1 MLRFSE
7 METVV
12 PTVLMAIAAMILVAF
27 GVFAVVFLREGERR
41 APVVAAVVAVLGA
54 SLVAVAAVLP
64 APIPGVILGVMTLAL
79 VSAVLMWFL
88 PIGRTIS
95 LGGRPS
101 RRLDE
106 RVIMFARARLTPGS
120 PEFETYYQ
128 VHPEHRSG
136 DDRTRAL
143 PGLLSPDAEFADEVA
158 FAAAD
163 ASFDLCEAL
172 HPEVDGEPASHQVV
186 LEPEVW
192 VDRLKNLALSNGA
205 VTVGVTR
212 LEPYHIYS
220 NIGRG
225 TGTWGDPVSLDHRWA
240 IAFSVEM
247 DHTAVAHAP
256 GAPAIVESAHQ
267 YVESAKIAVQLAST
281 IRRCGWNARAHIDG
295 NYRVIAPLVAR
306 DAGLGE
312 IGRMGLLMTPG
323 LGPRVRLGIVTT
335 DVPLVADS
343 PGDDRSVLDF
353 CSICRKCADTCP
365 VGAIPGGERQPI
377 DEGLRWAIDPDTCF
391 RYWNVIGT
399 DCGRCMSVCPY
410 SHPDNAAHNV
420 VRWAI
425 ARSGAARRAMLWMDD
440 LFYGRSPN
448 PRG

>member
-1 MLRFSE
+1 
-7 METVV
+7 METHAS
-12 PTVLMAIAAMILVAF
+12 TVLVAISASILVAF
-27 GVFAVVFLREGERR
+27 GSFWVVSLRERERR
-41 APVVAAVVAVLGA
+41 ATVVAALVGVVGA

-64 APIPGVILGVMTLAL
+64 APIPGVVLAVMALAL
-79 VSAVLMWFL
+79 VSAVPMWFL
-88 PIGRTIS
+88 PIGRGIKP
-95 LGGRPS
+95 GGRPS
-101 RRLDE
+101 RRVDE
-106 RVIMFARARLTPGS
+106 RDVMFARARLVPGS
-120 PEFETYYQ
+120 PEFEAYYTM
-128 VHPEHRSG
+128 HPEHRAG

-143 PGLLSPDAEFADEVA
+143 PGLLSPDSEMADPVA

-172 HPEVDGEPASHQVV
+172 HSAVDGEPESQQVV
-186 LEPEVW
+186 LEPELW

-205 VTVGVTR
+205 VAVGVTR

-220 NIGRG
+220 HVGRG
-225 TGTWGDPVSLDHRWA
+225 QGAWGDPISLDHQWA
-240 IAFSVEM
+240 IAFTVEM
-247 DHTAVAHAP
+247 DHAAVAHAP
-256 GAPAIVESAHQ
+256 AAPAIVESAHQ

-281 IRRCGWNARAHIDG
+281 IRRCGWSARAHIDG

-312 IGRMGLLMTPG
+312 IGRMGLLMTPS
-323 LGPRVRLGIVTT
+323 LGPRVRLGVVTT

-365 VGAIPGGERQPI
+365 VGAIPGGGRQPI
-377 DEGLRWAIDPDTCF
+377 DEGMRWAIDPDTCF

-410 SHPDNAAHNV
+410 SHPDNTAHNA

-425 ARSGAARRAMLWMDD
+425 ARSGAARRTMLRKTDQY
-440 LFYGRSPN
+440 YGRKPK

>member
-1 MLRFSE
+1 
-7 METVV
+7 METVA
-12 PTVLMAIAAMILVAF
+12 PTMLIAIAAVILVSF
-27 GVFAVVFLREGERR
+27 GAFAVVSLREGERR
-41 APVVAAVVAVLGA
+41 ATAVAALVAVFGASFVAVVAA
-54 SLVAVAAVLP
+54 LP
-64 APIPGVILGVMTLAL
+64 APIPVVVLGILAAAVGIGFLLWLA
-79 VSAVLMWFL
+79 
-88 PIGRTIS
+88 PIGQGIE
-95 LGGRPS
+95 LGGRPT
-101 RRLDE
+101 RRVDE
-106 RVIMFARARLTPGS
+106 REIMFARAQLAPGS
-120 PEFETYYQ
+120 TEFETYYQ
-128 VHPEHRSG
+128 MHPEHRWG

-143 PGLLSPDAEFADEVA
+143 PGLLSPDSEMADPVA

-163 ASFDLCEAL
+163 ASFGLCEAL
-172 HPEVDGEPASHQVV
+172 HSEVDGEPASRQVV

-192 VDRLKNLALSNGA
+192 VDRLRKLALSGGA
-205 VTVGVTR
+205 VTVGVTQ

-220 NIGRG
+220 HVGRG
-225 TGTWGDPVSLDHRWA
+225 AGLWGDPISLSHRWA
-240 IAFSVEM
+240 IAFTVEM
-247 DHTAVAHAP
+247 DHNAVAHAP

-281 IRRCGWNARAHIDG
+281 IRRCGWTARAHIDG

-323 LGPRVRLGIVTT
+323 LGPRVRLGVVTT
-335 DVPLVADS
+335 DVPLVADV
-343 PGDDRSVLDF
+343 PGDDLSVLDF
-353 CSICRKCADTCP
+353 CAICRKCADACP
-365 VGAIPGGERQPI
+365 VGAIPNGERQPI

-425 ARSGAARRAMLWMDD
+425 ARSGAARRVMLWADD
-440 LFYGRSPN
+440 LFYGRSPR

>member
-1 MLRFSE
+1 

-54 SLVAVAAVLP
+54 SLVAGAAVLP
-64 APIPGVILGVMTLAL
+64 APIPGVILGVMG
-79 VSAVLMWFL
+79 AVAAISFLLFFL
-88 PIGRTIS
+88 PIGERIAP
-95 LGGRPS
+95 GGRPS

-106 RVIMFARARLTPGS
+106 RVIMFARARLAPGS

-128 VHPEHRSG
+128 VHPEHRPG
-136 DDRTRAL
+136 DDQTRAL
-143 PGLLSPDAEFADEVA
+143 PGLLSPDSEMADPVA

-172 HPEVDGEPASHQVV
+172 HSEVDGEPASRQVV

-192 VDRLKNLALSNGA
+192 ADRLKNLALSNGA

-247 DHTAVAHAP
+247 DHTAVAYAP
-256 GAPAIVESAHQ
+256 AAPAIVESAHQ

-425 ARSGAARRAMLWMDD
+425 ARSGAARRLMLWMDD
-440 LFYGRSPN
+440 LFYGRSPT

>member
-1 MLRFSE
+1 